1 MNNTYTEHILTRLN
15 FTQAP
20 CSCKQWRFKKLS
32 SPLFVPENSLLW
44 GTTLPHTSH
53 DASPLDYRWQGK
65 TWTLQLPVLC
75 FVHDYLNCRSP
86 LITQETVLSNQA
98 PNSGRHSTQ
107 VSSLSWDYCL
117 IYSPY
122 KVTPEDP
129 LEKEMATH
137 SSTLAWKIP
146 WMEPGDSLHGI
157 AKTGTQL
164 SNFTF
169 TFTLLSQFFLALS
182 LPFYKRK
189 PLLSNS

>member
-1 MNNTYTEHILTRLN
+1 MNNTYTEHTLTRLN

-20 CSCKQWRFKKLS
+20 CSCKQWRFKKLP
-32 SPLFVPENSLLW
+32 SPLFVSENSLLW

-75 FVHDYLNCRSP
+75 LVPDYLNCRSP
-86 LITQETVLSNQA
+86 LIKQQTVLSNQA
-98 PNSGRHSTQ
+98 PNSGPHSAQ

-129 LEKEMATH
+129 LKKEMATH
-137 SSTLAWKIP
+137 SSTLAWKIHQAP
-146 WMEPGDSLHGI
+146 SMESQRLGHSWATSLS
-157 AKTGTQL
+157 L
-164 SNFTF
+164 SPF
-169 TFTLLSQFFLALS
+169 LVSQFFLALS
-182 LPFYKRK
+182 LPLYKRK
-189 PLLSNS
+189 PLLPNS